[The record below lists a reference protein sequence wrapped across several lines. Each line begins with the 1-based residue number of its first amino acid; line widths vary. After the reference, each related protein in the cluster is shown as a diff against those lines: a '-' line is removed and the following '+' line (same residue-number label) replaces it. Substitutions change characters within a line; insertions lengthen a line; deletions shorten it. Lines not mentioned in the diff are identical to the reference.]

1 MMTRLDKWF
10 GGLLLGL
17 VILGFFF
24 CMGWWISFLFDL
36 DLIAGAIGGA
46 VFGAAADVLVL
57 WWLLP
62 RLFSMKWLP
71 LMVIYLLYSVFLYG
85 FFMGVPV
92 FILCMGA
99 VAGWYIGRRS
109 HVNGAGEPAFQKL
122 RKRTQ
127 IWCALV
133 LFIACLLSA
142 YIALSDPY
150 TAENLTG
157 MLSLSF
163 ALTRGMVWGIVLIG
177 GAALLLFQALL
188 VRIFAKFFYR

>member
-1 MMTRLDKWF
+1 MTRLDKWF

-24 CMGWWISFLFDL
+24 CMGWWLAFLFDL
-36 DLIAGAIGGA
+36 DLMMGAAGGA
-46 VFGAAADVLVL
+46 VFGVAADVLVL

-62 RLFSMKWLP
+62 RLFSMRWLP

-92 FILCMGA
+92 FILCVGA

-109 HVNGAGEPAFQKL
+109 HINGVDTPAFDRLL
-122 RKRTQ
+122 RRTQ
-127 IWCALV
+127 LWCASVLLV
-133 LFIACLLSA
+133 ACITSA

-163 ALTRGMVWGIVLIG
+163 TLTQEMIWGIVLVG
-177 GAALLLFQALL
+177 GAALLLIQAFL
-188 VRIFAKFFYR
+188 VRIAARIFYK

>member
-1 MMTRLDKWF
+1 MTRWDKWF

-24 CMGWWISFLFDL
+24 CIGWWLAFWLDL
-36 DLIAGAIGGA
+36 DLIVGAVGGA
-46 VFGAAADVLVL
+46 VFGAAADVLAL

-62 RLFSMKWLP
+62 RLFTMKWLP

-109 HVNGAGEPAFQKL
+109 HIGGIGKPAFARLL
-122 RKRTQ
+122 RRTQ
-127 IWCALV
+127 LWCAFV
-133 LFIACLLSA
+133 LLMACMVSA

-150 TAENLTG
+150 TAGNLEG
-157 MLSLSF
+157 MLSLPF
-163 ALTRGMVWGIVLIG
+163 TLTRGMIWGTVIAG
-177 GAALLLFQALL
+177 GSALLLIQALL
-188 VRIFAKFFYR
+188 VRIAAKIFYR